1 MASQEEMK
9 EVIIKEI
16 INMLEQDFVQLQKL
30 IDEIMKKKLD
40 RKKVAEA
47 YFITQKIDMEL
58 YRLVLTMW
66 ANLTHFLFTSSR
78 KQLF

>member
-30 IDEIMKKKLD
+30 IDEIMKKKLEKLD

-58 YRLVLTMW
+58 YRLVLIM
-66 ANLTHFLFTSSR
+66 
-78 KQLF
+78 

>member
-1 MASQEEMK
+1 MASQEEIK

-58 YRLVLTMW
+58 YRLVLTM
-66 ANLTHFLFTSSR
+66 
-78 KQLF
+78 

>member
-1 MASQEEMK
+1 MK
-9 EVIIKEI
+9 EIIKKEI

-30 IDEIMKKKLD
+30 IDEIMKKKLEKLD

-58 YRLVLTMW
+58 YRLVLTM
-66 ANLTHFLFTSSR
+66 S
-78 KQLF
+78 

>member
-9 EVIIKEI
+9 EIIKKEI

-30 IDEIMKKKLD
+30 IDEIMKKKLEKLD

-58 YRLVLTMW
+58 YRLVLTM
-66 ANLTHFLFTSSR
+66 S
-78 KQLF
+78 

>member
-1 MASQEEMK
+1 MK

-30 IDEIMKKKLD
+30 IDEIMKKKLEKLD

-58 YRLVLTMW
+58 YRLVLTM
-66 ANLTHFLFTSSR
+66 
-78 KQLF
+78 

>member
-30 IDEIMKKKLD
+30 IDEIMKKKLEKLD

-58 YRLVLTMW
+58 YRLVLTM
-66 ANLTHFLFTSSR
+66 
-78 KQLF
+78 

>member
-1 MASQEEMK
+1 MK

-30 IDEIMKKKLD
+30 IDEIMKKKLEKLD

-58 YRLVLTMW
+58 YRLVLIM
-66 ANLTHFLFTSSR
+66 
-78 KQLF
+78 